1 MVRIFSIKMSDTLF
15 RIKDSRAI
23 MSQTSK
29 LRNMFRIMKEI
40 RIQNMRWAFVLTR
53 REMIRNRQERAKE
66 EIKELDEKLRSE
78 EDEEL
83 TGLQNRYK

>member
-1 MVRIFSIKMSDTLF
+1 MSDTLF